1 VVGVVGDVRQFDL
14 AGKTPGY
21 INGAFY
27 MPYPQSI
34 GLDRRLPTAM
44 TLILRTAANAPQLAG
59 DLRSLVASVN
69 PNAPIS
75 EIRAMEA
82 AVAASISPSRSLM
95 WLFISFGA
103 AALILAA
110 IGAYGVVSYS
120 MAQRTYEMGV
130 RVALGATRAN
140 IFSVVLGQS
149 LRLVLT
155 GLALGSAASLALTRL
170 MTGFLYGVTATDPLT
185 FLAVSLILIITGLL
199 AGYFPARR
207 AARVDP
213 MVALRSE

>member
-1 VVGVVGDVRQFDL
+1 MVGVVADVRQFDL
-14 AGKTPGY
+14 AGKTPSY

-27 MPYPQSI
+27 MPYPQSTS
-34 GLDRRLPTAM
+34 LDRRLPTAM
-44 TLILRTAANAPQLAG
+44 TLILRTAANTPQLAG
-59 DLRSLVASVN
+59 ELRGLVASVN

-75 EIRAMEA
+75 EIRTMDA
-82 AVAASISPSRSLM
+82 AVAASTSSSRSLM
-95 WLFISFGA
+95 WLFISFGG
-103 AALILAA
+103 AALLLAA

-120 MAQRTYEMGV
+120 MAQRTYEIGV
-130 RVALGATRAN
+130 RMALGATRGN
-140 IFSVVLGQS
+140 IFGLALGQS

-155 GLALGSAASLALTRL
+155 GLAIGVAASLALTHL

-185 FLAVSLILIITGLL
+185 FLAVSLLLVITGLL

-213 MVALRSE
+213 MIALRQE